1 MNHLERL
8 LRKQLI
14 AAVGREITAQDFVE
28 YMDFHNSRRY
38 GSAFQPKT
46 FCYAIR
52 RPDHYP
58 EGIVSIGEMLL
69 KLCVEKRVLTFFFFE
84 ELDPPVN
91 RPRARPNSIEECLDA
106 GLCTCVSTGTN
117 YVEQEWFLC
126 RSCFR

>member
-1 MNHLERL
+1 MPFRDTHFSASIVDGINHLERL

-58 EGIVSIGEMLL
+58 EGIVSIGETILIGFLL
-69 KLCVEKRVLTFFFFE
+69 LALTF
-84 ELDPPVN
+84 L
-91 RPRARPNSIEECLDA
+91 
-106 GLCTCVSTGTN
+106 
-117 YVEQEWFLC
+117 
-126 RSCFR
+126 